1 MANKVMSTAIKKVAM
16 FTDIHWGKFNNSVV
30 HNQDCLNFIDFF
42 CEQVKADK
50 DITHIVF
57 LGDWFE
63 NRNAVNIKTLEMSY
77 HGAKKV
83 NDLGL
88 PIYHIVGNH
97 DLYHRHTRDTHSVIV
112 FNELKNY
119 HIVNDPIWLDEKY
132 LLMPYLFTHEYIE
145 FASDINSAKYVF
157 GHFEFKDFVVTGA
170 THKLDH
176 GPDGKLFGKP
186 TFIFSGHFHKRQV
199 QGNIIYIGNTFP
211 SNYGDAGDADR
222 GMAIVDTRNDD
233 VEFINWEGSPLYYKI
248 TLSSLSSEK
257 PWEPRRG
264 SKVRCLKDVDIGY
277 QDAQNIKQAMIETY
291 ALREFVI
298 EENTLEK
305 KEALIGD
312 NEDDPE
318 IASLELSNIDQ
329 MVEKLLLKVTGTTTI
344 SNDELVKIYKLL

>member
-1 MANKVMSTAIKKVAM
+1 M
-16 FTDIHWGKFNNSVV
+16 
-30 HNQDCLNFIDFF
+30 
-42 CEQVKADK
+42 
-50 DITHIVF
+50 
-57 LGDWFE
+57 
-63 NRNAVNIKTLEMSY
+63 
-77 HGAKKV
+77 
-83 NDLGL
+83 
-88 PIYHIVGNH
+88 
-97 DLYHRHTRDTHSVIV
+97 
-112 FNELKNY
+112 
-119 HIVNDPIWLDEKY
+119 
-132 LLMPYLFTHEYIE
+132 
-145 FASDINSAKYVF
+145 F

-329 MVEKLLLKVTGTTTI
+329 MVEKLLLKVPGTTTI